1 VVDDPGV
8 EPSDGKDETDE
19 EAAGA
24 LADPGIG
31 LSGKFGGKMS
41 GGGLRPPGESS
52 VAPNGRPTRPTGC
65 GRPCASG
72 DEADAPSRVGVAAG
86 GAHASN
92 ALPVLL
98 PLPALPPPSKSALA
112 APTVEHAVL
121 LLFDGGGLRPGVA
134 SSSAPIGTPTGGTAD
149 PGPIPSGDVMPSGE
163 AVGPT
168 WANAAPQPRT
178 SRKAAGIVVLI
189 SIDLLIVLLRR
200 DRPDR
205 ARISRHSSV
214 IDRWSKPGCFA
225 KRCCE

>member
-1 VVDDPGV
+1 MLLRGPGAQGGDHPCGCHAIAHRRWDREGTELPVGEDPVSPVEGDDELGNIDVLEFEDEVDDDDDADVVDDPGV

-52 VAPNGRPTRPTGC
+52 VAPNGMPTRPTGC

-72 DEADAPSRVGVAAG
+72 DEADAPSRVGVVAG
-86 GAHASN
+86 GAHGSD
-92 ALPVLL
+92 ALLV
-98 PLPALPPPSKSALA
+98 LPPPSKSVLA
-112 APTVEHAVL
+112 PPTVEHAVL
-121 LLFDGGGLRPGVA
+121 LVFDGGGLRPGVA

-149 PGPIPSGDVMPSGE
+149 PGPIPSGDVTPSGE

-168 WANAAPQPRT
+168 
-178 SRKAAGIVVLI
+178 
-189 SIDLLIVLLRR
+189 
-200 DRPDR
+200 
-205 ARISRHSSV
+205 
-214 IDRWSKPGCFA
+214 
-225 KRCCE
+225 